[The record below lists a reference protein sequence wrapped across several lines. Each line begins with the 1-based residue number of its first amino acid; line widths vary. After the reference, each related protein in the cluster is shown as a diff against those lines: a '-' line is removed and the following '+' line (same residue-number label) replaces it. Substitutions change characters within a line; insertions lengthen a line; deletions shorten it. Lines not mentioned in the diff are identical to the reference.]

1 MDENL
6 QDIKI
11 EPTVKPDDEV
21 NEEISE
27 EEAELLARAYA
38 YILSDNFGIKS
49 DPEQE

>member
-6 QDIKI
+6 QDIKT
-11 EPTVKPDDEV
+11 EPAVKPDGEIKK
-21 NEEISE
+21 EISE
-27 EEAELLARAYA
+27 EEADLLARAYA